1 MQPGYT
7 TTNAEWDREILRSSD
22 FRLISITIDTTSIWD
37 SDGDGTGEVKL
48 PKGLLM
54 TLSTDLADGTY
65 EPVSTAGGELGTK
78 QSMKDAVVLAETIV
92 DASLADQPVKAYQDC
107 SIDYGKLKWNN
118 MDNAKISQAEW
129 ELALGRIE
137 VVDVE
142 FA

>member
-1 MQPGYT
+1 MNPGYQ
-7 TTNAEWDREILRSSD
+7 NQSAEWDREILRSSD
-22 FRLISITIDTTSIWD
+22 FRLISITIDNTSIWD
-37 SDGDGTGEVKL
+37 SDGDGSGVNKL

-54 TLSTDLADGTY
+54 TLSTDLSDGTY
-65 EPVSTAGGELGTK
+65 EPVSTGAGELGTK

-92 DASLADQPVKAYQDC
+92 DASLADQPVKAYQSC

-118 MDNAKISQAEW
+118 MDNAKISQAQW

-137 VVDVE
+137 CVDVE